1 MLPQIQVL
9 LHLFQI
15 RQQKQKLVQF
25 VMILDLSENLQK
37 YNSTDTHLK
46 NQIIDSIND
55 VYLRTMKIIMLGY
68 TNLAVWQIIV
78 NLYDIAR

>member
-1 MLPQIQVL
+1 
-9 LHLFQI
+9 
-15 RQQKQKLVQF
+15 
-25 VMILDLSENLQK
+25 MILDLNENLQK